1 MAPQRSRKAHLA
13 KLAEARRIRRE
24 DKDDSP
30 YTKAIGKEDVDEDI
44 PDEAIN
50 DFLAIEPPIERVGGA
65 SKRADIAYKKRRA
78 RARLQDLPNEA
89 HFLHSWLSPTAEEAR
104 IVHREAV
111 AVVAA
116 CSRRGGMYRGGR
128 FDREGSGRDGC
139 LDF

>member
-24 DKDDSP
+24 DKNDSP
-30 YTKAIGKEDVDEDI
+30 YTKAIGKEDIDEDI

-50 DFLAIEPPIERVGGA
+50 NFLAIESPIERVGGA
-65 SKRADIAYKKRRA
+65 SKRAYKMRLA

-111 AVVAA
+111 AVMAA